1 MILEHA
7 VLPVKPGMADD
18 FVAAF
23 EQAKKWILAQP
34 GCRSLQVLRSIE
46 TPDRFVLL
54 VEWDSVEAHE
64 RGFRGSPSYAEW
76 RRLLHRF
83 YEPMPVVEHFTTVID
98 EAPHRYEG

>member
-7 VLPVKPGMADD
+7 VLPVKPGQAED
-18 FVAAF
+18 FVAAI
-23 EQAKKWILAQP
+23 EEAKRFILSSP

-54 VEWDSVEAHE
+54 VEWDSVAAHE
-64 RGFRGSPSYAEW
+64 QGFRGSPAYAEW

-83 YEPMPVVEHFTTVID
+83 YEPMPVVEHFTTVLD
-98 EAPHRYEG
+98 EAPRRYEA

>member
-7 VLPVKPGMADD
+7 VLPVKPGLAES

-23 EQAKKWILAQP
+23 EEAKPLILAQP

-64 RGFRGSPSYAEW
+64 QGFRGSAAYAEW
-76 RRLLHRF
+76 KRLLHRF
-83 YEPMPVVEHFTTVID
+83 YEPMPTVEHFTTVID
-98 EAPHRYEG
+98 EAPRRYEA